1 MQSFSTPYKNAGRGT
16 GKQASGNEKDGAEPV
31 MLGDTRNRRSVW
43 TISTKPCKEAH
54 FAVMPPDLAEVC
66 ILAGTSAEGCCAA
79 CGAPWERAVERERV
93 ATRPGTDT
101 KVTGD
106 SMTDGNRDPERHVT
120 DVRTVGWQS
129 TCECCAAK
137 TPCTVLDPFGG
148 AGTTALVSQLH
159 ERDSVICELN
169 EKYAKIAQKR
179 IGKANPMFTQIEVV
193 Q

>member
-1 MQSFSTPYKNAGRGT
+1 M
-16 GKQASGNEKDGAEPV
+16 
-31 MLGDTRNRRSVW
+31 
-43 TISTKPCKEAH
+43 
-54 FAVMPPDLAEVC
+54 
-66 ILAGTSAEGCCAA
+66 
-79 CGAPWERAVERERV
+79 ERERV